1 VTPPAPAEPIDYVQ
15 WRALLRAY
23 LWIDFAAV
31 RGVHGE
37 REARRA
43 IIGLAVGLGLLTA
56 MGLGLAAIVWI
67 SPDAFSAAVLVTS
80 STMLWVAFISLAQ
93 VGSLA
98 TPEDLGI
105 VGFRPVSSS
114 TLFAVRITA
123 LLVQPAATTL
133 LLGWLPALAFFTR
146 VGGGAGQAAAAAAG
160 IGLSSVF
167 TALAIVTVYGWLIRR
182 VPPERLARALAWAGA
197 LAGVAITALVVAA
210 SERDPTDLIST
221 VVPRDE
227 RTLWIPA
234 AWFAAYVAIAEGV
247 SGPPEWTAAAGSLIA
262 VVGLVLAV
270 RGRVSSEYVERVSD
284 LAAVT
289 ATASRHGSFR
299 WLRGEARAVTL
310 LVACHLRH
318 DVRFQLA
325 LASALAMGLVFTVMG
340 TSAHEWPADP
350 FAGATSASLA
360 VPVLVL
366 LWLPAQL
373 HQALVISPEHEAS
386 WMLTTPAAD
395 RGVLVV
401 RARDAVALSVLVPLV
416 LLFAAFFTW
425 SYGHL
430 AHALLHATML
440 GAMAYGL
447 LQVHV
452 LLTPRLPFSV
462 PMTNATFAFGPQML
476 VMFIGAPVFIGAQFI
491 AYRSTVHYVVVLA
504 LIAGLTIV
512 FTRATQRRA
521 CAASRSGAE

>member
-1 VTPPAPAEPIDYVQ
+1 MTPPSPAGSVDYVQ

-31 RGVHGE
+31 RGAHGE

-43 IIGLAVGLGLLTA
+43 IIGLAAGLGLLTA
-56 MGLGLAAIVWI
+56 MGLGLAAVVWI

-105 VGFRPVSSS
+105 VGFRPVSSK
-114 TLFAVRITA
+114 TLFAVRVTA

-146 VGGGAGQAAAAAAG
+146 VGGGASQAAAAAAA
-160 IGLSSVF
+160 IALSSVF
-167 TALAIVTVYGWLIRR
+167 TTLAVVTVYGWLIRR
-182 VPPERLARALAWAGA
+182 MPPERLARALAWAGA
-197 LAGVAITALVVAA
+197 LVGVAMAVMVLAASSRDLGELLSTALPH
-210 SERDPTDLIST
+210 DG
-221 VVPRDE
+221 
-227 RTLWIPA
+227 RTLWMPA
-234 AWFAAYVAIAEGV
+234 AWFAAYVAIAEGTAGQPV
-247 SGPPEWTAAAGSLIA
+247 WTAAAGSLLA
-262 VVGLVLAV
+262 VVGLVVAV
-270 RGRVSSEYVERVSD
+270 RGRISSEYVERVSD
-284 LAAVT
+284 LASVA
-289 ATASRHGSFR
+289 APASRHGSFR
-299 WLRGEARAVTL
+299 GLRGEARAVTVL
-310 LVACHLRH
+310 IASHLRH

-325 LASALAMGLVFTVMG
+325 LASALAMGLVFTIMG

-350 FAGATSASLA
+350 FAGASPGNMAL
-360 VPVLVL
+360 PVFVL

-386 WMLTTPAAD
+386 WMLETPAAD

-401 RARDAVALSVLVPLV
+401 RARDAVALSVLIPLV

-440 GAMAYGL
+440 GVMAYGL

-452 LLTPRLPFSV
+452 LLAPRLPFSV
-462 PMTNATFAFGPQML
+462 PMTNATFAFGPQMV
-476 VMFIGAPVFIGAQFI
+476 VMLIGAPVFIGAQWI
-491 AYRSTVHYVVVLA
+491 VYRSAVHYLVVLA
-504 LIAGLTIV
+504 LIAGLTV
-512 FTRATQRRA
+512 VLTRATQRRA
-521 CAASRSGAE
+521 CAATRSGAE